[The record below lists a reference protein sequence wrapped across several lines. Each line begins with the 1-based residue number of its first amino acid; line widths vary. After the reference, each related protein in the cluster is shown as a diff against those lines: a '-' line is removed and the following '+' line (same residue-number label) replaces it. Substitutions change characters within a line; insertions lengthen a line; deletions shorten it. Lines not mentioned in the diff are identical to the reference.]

1 MRRLVLVVLIALASI
16 ASCKRRD
23 HVVIQATTEE
33 EGQALASVIHVADPR
48 VAPQLVSGFYD
59 VEQNS
64 WRWTKSKF
72 AVTLRPPAGAAQK
85 GATLQVKFN
94 LPEPVTAKVG
104 AVTVSAKVA
113 GTALPPET
121 YAKPGESTFSRDIPA
136 SLLNSNAVKVEFALD
151 KFLPPGSVDQREL
164 GIIISTIGFEAK

>member
-1 MRRLVLVVLIALASI
+1 MRRLVLVALIALASI

-23 HVVIQATTEE
+23 HVVIQATEE

-72 AVTLRPPAGAAQK
+72 VVTLRPPAGSAQK
-85 GATLQVKFN
+85 GATLQVKFSM
-94 LPEPVTAKVG
+94 PEPVTAKVG
-104 AVTVSAKVA
+104 AVTVNAKVA
-113 GTALPPET
+113 GTALPSET
-121 YAKPGESTFSRDIPA
+121 YAKSGESTFSRDVPA

-151 KFLPPGSVDQREL
+151 KFLPPSGADQREL